1 MWYLKGYFLPLH
13 KTLYFFFLAENK
25 QFTEFKFTIGNDL
38 ETSEVPVSVLFCI
51 VEKNA
56 LLWRKDIDS
65 FILRQEIDQ
74 LIPV

>member
-1 MWYLKGYFLPLH
+1 MRYQEDAAFTH
-13 KTLYFFFLAENK
+13 RKTLYFFFLAENK